1 MGATDPIYTNTEPG
15 TDLFVANITTAL
27 GLTLADRSG
36 GGILANPVL
45 AAQFQGRNR
54 LLKALAA
61 NTVYVSWGVDKY
73 LAVTQGNSFAIT
85 DLTSDKITVTPAR
98 MGYARQISDM
108 FRSLDDWGLS
118 DWANFVADG
127 TIGWQQTVI
136 STIAALFTTFSNT
149 GGNTGGAASW
159 GHVLADM
166 HTLGVQ
172 NVEPPYVFIT
182 RPKDWASIETD
193 IISLGGAVQ
202 ADPETQR
209 YLGPTNPGF
218 KGVYMHGAL
227 WVYTSAECPVSV
239 GDTVSGMFG
248 RSALEWNAHMP
259 APSRDTNPLLW
270 TPLFG
275 IETDRSILKS
285 DDIVAYSTHLG
296 ASIGQG
302 YAGVAMPFVT

>member
-1 MGATDPIYTNTEPG
+1 LTDVLATAPKPGATAALDPFRITRHRLPG
-15 TDLFVANITTAL
+15 VT
-27 GLTLADRSG
+27 
-36 GGILANPVL
+36 
-45 AAQFQGRNR
+45 GRNR

-61 NTVYVSWGVDKY
+61 NTVYVSWGTDKY
-73 LAVTQGNSFAIT
+73 LSVAEGSNFAIT

-98 MGYARQISDM
+98 KGFARQVSDM
-108 FRSLDDWGLS
+108 MRSLDDWGLT

-136 STIAALFTTFSNT
+136 STIAALFATFSNA

-227 WVYTSAECPVSV
+227 WVYTSGEIAASARASSASAVPSSGSPAEI
-239 GDTVSGMFG
+239 
-248 RSALEWNAHMP
+248 
-259 APSRDTNPLLW
+259 PSPERA
-270 TPLFG
+270 
-275 IETDRSILKS
+275 RRILR
-285 DDIVAYSTHLG
+285 
-296 ASIGQG
+296 
-302 YAGVAMPFVT
+302 